1 MRTKHWLFQLRG
13 ELKPR
18 QELLL
23 SAVGIAVF
31 LLGWIL
37 LTFGETPVL
46 KPATLPS
53 PARVL
58 SSYSDLLRDNDL
70 IVNTCKSIGL
80 NLSGYVLAL
89 LISIPLGFLIG
100 LLPIFRGLFQRFLD
114 AIRFVPL
121 IATIGLFIV
130 WFGIGIYMKSS
141 FLAFGI
147 IIFFLPVVVQRID
160 EVKDVY
166 LKTVYTLGATD
177 WQTVKTVYFP
187 SVMSRLWNDLRIMTA
202 ISWTYITFVETI
214 NSQGGLGDILIY
226 GARRQGRI
234 DKMFA
239 LLILIIAIGIFQDKI
254 FVYMDKKLFPHKYQN
269 KGKYDHLSS
278 DDEDSVFDIITDY
291 AWQVLIWL
299 TLAAYLAF
307 TVDQLTGVL
316 GNINLIDHL
325 FGGTSWVIHFIFI
338 STIVYK
344 VVDLITKSKTTV

>member
-1 MRTKHWLFQLRG
+1 MRTTHWLFELRG
-13 ELKPR
+13 ELKKPR
-18 QELLL
+18 ATIL
-23 SAVGIAVF
+23 SAIGISIF
-31 LLGWIL
+31 LLIWVA
-37 LTFGETPVL
+37 LTAGADPFL

-53 PARVL
+53 PFKVL
-58 SSYSDLLRDNDL
+58 SSYADLLADNDL
-70 IVNTCKSIGL
+70 IVNVCKSIGL

-100 LLPIFRGLFQRFLD
+100 LVPLFRGLFQRFLD

-130 WFGIGIYMKSS
+130 WFGIGVFMKSS
-141 FLAFGI
+141 FMAFGI

-160 EVKDVY
+160 EVEDVY

-177 WQTVKTVYFP
+177 WQTVMTVYFP

-202 ISWTYITFVETI
+202 ISWTYITFVEAI
-214 NSQGGLGDILIY
+214 NSEGGLGDILIY

-254 FVYMDKKLFPHKYQN
+254 FAYMDRKLFPHKYQT
-269 KGKYDHLSS
+269 KGKYDHNAADQ
-278 DDEDSVFDIITDY
+278 DDTVIDTIVDY
-291 AWQVLIWL
+291 AWAVLIWL
-299 TLAAYLAF
+299 MLAIYILLAI
-307 TVDQLTGVL
+307 DEMTGVL
-316 GNINLIDHL
+316 GNLNVITYL
-325 FGGTSWVIHFIFI
+325 FGGTAWVVHFIFL

-344 VVDLITKSKTTV
+344 VYHFISSKSKKQ